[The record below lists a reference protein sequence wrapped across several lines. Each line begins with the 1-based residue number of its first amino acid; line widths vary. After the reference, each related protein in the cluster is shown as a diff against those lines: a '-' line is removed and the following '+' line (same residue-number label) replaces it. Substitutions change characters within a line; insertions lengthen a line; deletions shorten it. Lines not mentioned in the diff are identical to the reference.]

1 MKNVCAVILAAGDG
15 KRMKS
20 VKPKALKE
28 VLFKPMLNWVI
39 DAVKKSGIEHIAV
52 IVGTGA
58 DMVREY
64 LPQGVVSIEQK
75 ERLGTGHAV
84 MQAQEYIRE
93 TGCDSVIV
101 LTGDAPFVDSD
112 AIMGSYDL
120 HEKTRSAATIVAADV
135 KDPTGYGRI
144 VCNQIGNVLEI
155 VEHKDASDEIRRIKT
170 INSGTY
176 WFEAEALL
184 WSLARIKPQNAQGE
198 YYLTD
203 TIKEMIS
210 AGRVVS
216 KFTAKNG
223 DVVMGA
229 NDRKGLYVLNEIAR
243 KKVIDQ
249 HMTNGVTFIAPDS
262 CMVSSDTTIGA
273 DTDILPG
280 VIIKGHTTIGRG
292 CTIGPNTVIE
302 DCVIGDGVTINAS
315 QVYSSKIEN
324 EAVIGP
330 FSHIRPGSTIGKRV
344 QVGNFVEI
352 KNSVIGEE
360 TRIKHLTYIGDSDL
374 GSNVNIGCG
383 CVTVNY
389 DGKEKH
395 RTMVGNGVF
404 VGCNVSLVAPVHVGD
419 GAYIAA
425 GSTIT
430 EDVKQGDL
438 AIARARQV
446 NKSGYA
452 AEVIKNGGEVLK
464 KEEAGE

>member
-64 LPQGVVSIEQK
+64 LPKGVVSIEQK

-84 MQAQEYIRE
+84 MQAREYIQE
-93 TGCDSVIV
+93 SGCDSVIV

-112 AIMGSYDL
+112 TIMGSYDL

-176 WFEAEALL
+176 WFESEALL
-184 WSLARIKPQNAQGE
+184 WSLDRIKPQNVQGE

-210 AGRVVS
+210 AGRIVS

-262 CMVSSDTTIGA
+262 CMVSSDTAIGA

-280 VIIKGHTTIGRG
+280 VIIKGRTVIGSG

-315 QVYSSKIEN
+315 QVLSSKIED
-324 EAVIGP
+324 EAVVGP
-330 FSHIRPGSTIGKRV
+330 FSHIRPGSLIGRRV
-344 QVGNFVEI
+344 QIGNFVEI

-360 TRIKHLTYIGDSDL
+360 TRVKHLTYIGDSDV
-374 GSNVNIGCG
+374 GAHVNVGCG

-395 RTMVGNGVF
+395 RTVVGNDVF
-404 VGCNVSLVAPVHVGD
+404 VGCNASLVAPVHVGD

-430 EDVKQGDL
+430 EDVEKGDL

-452 AEVIKNGGEVLK
+452 AEVIKNGGEVIK